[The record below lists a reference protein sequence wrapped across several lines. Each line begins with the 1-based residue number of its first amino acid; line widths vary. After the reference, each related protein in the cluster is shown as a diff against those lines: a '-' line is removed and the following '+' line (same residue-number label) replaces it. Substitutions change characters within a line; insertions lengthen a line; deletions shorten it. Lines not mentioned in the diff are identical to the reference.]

1 MVKIEKV
8 TKLKVLDKLMSEFK
22 KSNEGFTPNTAQQV
36 MTVGISGAYVVA
48 NKCICSWVETSDKL
62 LPNSCLVINE

>member
-1 MVKIEKV
+1 
-8 TKLKVLDKLMSEFK
+8 MSEFK